1 MHPSLRA
8 ARAPAE
14 GQVEEDCGDSC
25 LPLIPNPSPK
35 GEGRGADWYDLEM
48 TTRTSPTLLAAAA
61 LLAGTGATAA
71 PAAPQGT
78 ACKVIPAIPNATL
91 TTPYTGDCRNGLAHG
106 RGKYTVTIGTNADT
120 TREYAGEFAEGKLN
134 GRAAIVTTTTR
145 GTTRIDA
152 FYSNNEPNGP
162 YRIVLPDGRVGSLEY
177 RKGKIWSGVN
187 QGLRNGVPFAARWI
201 NGRQVSLC
209 LGDRS
214 NELNC
219 TPSERAELL
228 EGAAPALNP
237 ATVTADPTKPPP
249 DPDLN
254 TVAGTPYGK
263 AFPPLGGAK
272 LGEGPKGVLKLS
284 ASLQKEGYKV
294 FTGNFTTGSFP
305 ELLGGGV
312 IGVKEGPKDG
322 PREGQVVMTVS
333 TIRGNKVALIKR
345 SEMWPQD
352 NLPLEEV
359 FLNALRDRFGIPG
372 VIDNFLTRVTKGAL
386 EWGVTPAGKMVTGDE
401 CFREKIEEAGYA
413 NAAFGKLFG
422 GEEFPRGQ
430 SDFMGFHPISARVE
444 ANGQPFCALFVT
456 VQMYIRETPI
466 GRMIERYDLNV
477 TDVATLHED
486 YQLMLKYRRAATDKE
501 RQKALQNSPL
511 PKF

>member
-1 MHPSLRA
+1 MIA
-8 ARAPAE
+8 
-14 GQVEEDCGDSC
+14 
-25 LPLIPNPSPK
+25 K
-35 GEGRGADWYDLEM
+35 
-48 TTRTSPTLLAAAA
+48 TRTTLLPALA
-61 LLAGTGATAA
+61 LLAGALASPGTHAA
-71 PAAPQGT
+71 PAGT
-78 ACKVIPAIPNATL
+78 CQVIPPIANATV
-91 TTPYTGDCRNGLAHG
+91 TTPYAGDCRNGLAHG
-106 RGKYTVTIGTNADT
+106 KGKYAITLGTAADT

-134 GRAAIVTTTTR
+134 GRVTIVTTAPRGATR
-145 GTTRIDA
+145 VDA
-152 FYSNNEPNGP
+152 YYTANEPNGP
-162 YRIVLPDGRVGSLEY
+162 YRMVLPDGRVGSLEY
-177 RKGKIWSGVN
+177 RKGKIWSGTN
-187 QGLRNGVPFAARWI
+187 QGYRNNVPFAARWA
-201 NGRQVSLC
+201 NGRQVTLC

-219 TPSERAELL
+219 TPTERAELL
-228 EGAAPALNP
+228 EGAAPALAPSKFAEDP
-237 ATVTADPTKPPP
+237 AKPPP

-263 AFPPLGGAK
+263 AFPPLGGAR
-272 LGEGPKGVLKLS
+272 LGEGPKAVLKLS

-294 FTGNFTTGSFP
+294 YTGNFTTGSFP
-305 ELLGGGV
+305 ELLGGGL

-322 PREGQVVMTVS
+322 PREGQLVMTVS

-359 FLNALRDRFGIPG
+359 FLNALKDRFGIPG
-372 VIDNFLTRVTKGAL
+372 VIENFLTRVTKGAL
-386 EWGVTPAGKMVTGDE
+386 EWGVTPAGRMVTGDE

-422 GEEFPRGQ
+422 GDEFPRAA
-430 SDFMGFHPISARVE
+430 SDFLGFHPISARVE
-444 ANGQPFCALFVT
+444 ANGQPYCALFVT
-456 VQMYIRETPI
+456 VQMFVRETPI
-466 GRMIERYDLNV
+466 GRMIERYELNV

-486 YQLMLKYRRAATDKE
+486 YQLLLRGRRAATDKE

>member
-1 MHPSLRA
+1 
-8 ARAPAE
+8 
-14 GQVEEDCGDSC
+14 
-25 LPLIPNPSPK
+25 
-35 GEGRGADWYDLEM
+35 M
-48 TTRTSPTLLAAAA
+48 TRTTSPTLLAALA
-61 LLAGTGATAA
+61 LLAGAGATAITTATAA
-71 PAAPQGT
+71 PAAAPPQGT

-91 TTPYTGDCRNGLAHG
+91 ATPYTGDCRNGLAHG
-106 RGKYTVTIGTNADT
+106 RGKYTVTIGANADT

-134 GRAAIVTTTTR
+134 GRAAIVTTTAR

-201 NGRQVSLC
+201 NGRQVTLC

-372 VIDNFLTRVTKGAL
+372 VIENFLTRVTKGAL
-386 EWGVTPAGKMVTGDE
+386 EWGVTPAGRMVTGDE
-401 CFREKIEEAGYA
+401 
-413 NAAFGKLFG
+413 
-422 GEEFPRGQ
+422 FPRGS

-486 YQLMLKYRRAATDKE
+486 YQLMLKSRRAATDKE
-501 RQKALQNSPL
+501 RQKALQSSPL